1 MNRFYYKGLFEKNR
15 IYIYKAASQTY
26 LKGKKKPLIRKVI
39 GINFDMET
47 SYLYPKKY
55 SDDTMIQ
62 FASRER
68 ERHYRDTDQFE
79 NYHVALFKIRKKYYN
94 KEEMS
99 RLEKELLLIT
109 LSDFNELEI
118 LSKEDD
124 IMEKAVKELRRVVK
138 TVDFEDLGRK
148 KGRASGLSQ
157 NEIQQL

>member
-1 MNRFYYKGLFEKNR
+1 MIDRFNEKSRRSDLVVDIKGVRYILEMNRFYYKGLVEKNR

-94 KEEMS
+94 KE
-99 RLEKELLLIT
+99 K
-109 LSDFNELEI
+109 NE
-118 LSKEDD
+118 
-124 IMEKAVKELRRVVK
+124 
-138 TVDFEDLGRK
+138 
-148 KGRASGLSQ
+148 
-157 NEIQQL
+157 